1 MNQEIFRE
9 YDIRG
14 IAATDLKTEDIE
26 LIGKA
31 YGTLIHNSGGETVIV
46 GNDNR
51 ESSPR
56 ILEALKKGIL
66 STGINIIYI
75 GEIPTPL
82 LYYAVHKLDADGG
95 ISVTASHNP
104 PKFNGFKV
112 MIGKEAIFG
121 EKIKEIGKLAE
132 SGKFVSGKGSYEEK
146 SLDETYLEEIVSI
159 VKISRKPKFVID
171 AGNGMASEIAPKL
184 FEKLGLNPTCLFC
197 EKDSRFPNHIADP
210 TQEKNMKDLREKVL
224 EEKAEFGIAFDGD
237 VDRIGVVD
245 EQGTLIF
252 GDKLLGVF
260 AKDVLQ
266 RNPGGKVIF
275 EVKCSQ
281 ALEEWIKE
289 NNGIPIMWKTGHS
302 LIKAKMKEE
311 KAVLAGEMS
320 GHMFFTENWYGFD
333 DALLA
338 AAKLIEIISKSGK
351 KVSEIINEMPS
362 YVSSPELRV
371 DCEDKKK
378 ESVVKKMTEKYKEKY
393 PESVTIDGIRIKM
406 ENGWA
411 LVRKSNTQ
419 PKIILRFEAKNN
431 EELDKIMQLIKPEV
445 EALIESK

>member
-1 MNQEIFRE
+1 MNPEIFRE

-14 IAATDLKTEDIE
+14 IAETDLKTEDME

-31 YGTLIHNSGGETVIV
+31 YGTLIHNNGGKTVVV
-46 GNDNR
+46 GKDNR
-51 ESSPR
+51 ESGPR

-66 STGINIIYI
+66 STGINIIFI
-75 GEIPTPL
+75 GEISTPL

-121 EKIKEIGKLAE
+121 EKIRELGKLAE
-132 SGKFVSGKGSYEEK
+132 SGKFVKGEGNFEEK
-146 SLDETYLEEIVSI
+146 DLEEQYLEEIVSNT
-159 VKISRKPKFVID
+159 KIGKKPKIVID

-184 FEKLGLNPTCLFC
+184 MKKLGMEVTCLFC
-197 EKDSRFPNHIADP
+197 KKDSSFPNHIADP
-210 TQEKNMKDLREKVL
+210 TQEKNMKDLMQKVL
-224 EEKAEFGIAFDGD
+224 EEKADFGIAYDGD

-245 EQGTLIF
+245 EKGTLIF
-252 GDKLLGVF
+252 GDQLLGVF
-260 AKDVLQ
+260 SQDILQ
-266 RNPGGKVIF
+266 RIPGGKIIF

-281 ALEEWIKE
+281 ALEEFIKDK
-289 NNGIPIMWKTGHS
+289 GGHPIMWKTGHS

-338 AAKLIEIISKSGK
+338 SAKLIEIYSKSNK
-351 KVSEIINEMPS
+351 ELSEIIGEMPK
-362 YVSSPELRV
+362 YVSTPELRI
-371 DCEDKKK
+371 DCPEEKK
-378 ESVVKKMTEKYKEKY
+378 EKVVQIITEKYRKLY
-393 PESVTIDGIRIKM
+393 PKSVTIDGIRIIF
-406 ENGWA
+406 ENGWG

-419 PKIILRFEAKNN
+419 PKIILRFEAKTK
-431 EELDKIMQLIKPEV
+431 EELEKIESAIRSEVEKLIKE
-445 EALIESK
+445 L

>member
-1 MNQEIFRE
+1 MNPEIFRE

-14 IAATDLKTEDIE
+14 IAATDLKTEDME

-31 YGTLIHNSGGETVIV
+31 YGTLIHNSGGKTVVV

-51 ESSPR
+51 ESGPR

-82 LYYAVHKLDADGG
+82 LYYAVHKLNADGG

-104 PKFNGFKV
+104 PEFNGFKV
-112 MIGKEAIFG
+112 MIGKDAIFG
-121 EKIKEIGKLAE
+121 EKIREIGTLAE
-132 SGKFVSGKGSYEEK
+132 SGDFVVGKGSYEEK

-159 VKISRKPKFVID
+159 VNISRKPKFVID

-197 EKDSRFPNHIADP
+197 EKDSGFPNHIADP
-210 TQEKNMKDLREKVL
+210 TQEKNMRDLREKVL

-237 VDRIGVVD
+237 VDRIGIVD
-245 EQGTLIF
+245 EKGTLIF

-266 RNPGGKVIF
+266 RNPNGKVVF

-281 ALEEWIKE
+281 ALEEWIRE
-289 NNGIPIMWKTGHS
+289 NNGVPIMWKTGHS

-338 AAKLIEIISKSGK
+338 AVRLIEIISKSDK

-362 YVSSPELRV
+362 YAASPELRI

-378 ESVVKKMTEKYKEKY
+378 ESVVREMTEKYKEKY

-419 PKIILRFEAKNN
+419 PKIILRFEAKNS
-431 EELDKIMQLIKPEV
+431 EELDKITRLIKPEV

>member
-14 IAATDLKTEDIE
+14 IAETDLKTEDME

-31 YGTLIHNSGGETVIV
+31 YGTLIHNNGGSTVIV

-51 ESSPR
+51 ESGPR

-66 STGINIIYI
+66 STGINITYI

-82 LYYAVHKLDADGG
+82 LYYAVHKLDLDGG

-104 PKFNGFKV
+104 PEFNGFKV
-112 MIGKEAIFG
+112 MIGKDAIFG
-121 EKIKEIGKLAE
+121 EKIRELGKLAE
-132 SGKFVSGKGSYEEK
+132 AGNFVKGEGNYSEK
-146 SLDETYLEEIVSI
+146 SLDETYLKEIVSI
-159 VKISRKPKFVID
+159 VNISRKPKFVID

-184 FEKLGLNPTCLFC
+184 FEMLGLNPTCLFC

-237 VDRIGVVD
+237 VDRIGIVD
-245 EQGTLIF
+245 EKGEMVF

-260 AKDVLQ
+260 AKDVLE
-266 RNPGGKVIF
+266 RHPNGKVIF

-281 ALEEWIKE
+281 ALEEWIRD
-289 NNGIPIMWKTGHS
+289 NGGVPIMWKTGHS

-311 KAVLAGEMS
+311 NAVLAGEMS

-338 AAKLIEIISKSGK
+338 AVRLIEILSKTEK
-351 KVSEIINEMPS
+351 KVSEIINEMPT
-362 YVSSPELRV
+362 YVASPELRI
-371 DCEDKKK
+371 DCADDKKEGIVK
-378 ESVVKKMTEKYKEKY
+378 EMTDKYKEKY

-419 PKIILRFEAKNN
+419 PKIILRFEAKNK
-431 EELDKIMQLIKPEV
+431 EELDKITNLIKPEV